1 MVDCCRL
8 KFLAT
13 LSGNFCW
20 TSCRATCSQRNEL
33 NAASGLMRSLSLS
46 LSFCRRPSE
55 CKVRAA
61 ALSKVQ
67 ALSSLLLPPLSLSL
81 SRPFLAAAASA
92 ATSWPT
98 EHSTPPKYSGL
109 SRGGERERERRRHQ
123 FLGLKSS
130 RSFLDGASSGRF
142 ITRVNFPHQ
151 FCAMIRVLGCVNCSG
166 GQKVVKKG

>member
-1 MVDCCRL
+1 M
-8 KFLAT
+8 
-13 LSGNFCW
+13 G
-20 TSCRATCSQRNEL
+20 TSVGPHAESNLQPQERIEFRFR
-33 NAASGLMRSLSLS
+33 LMRSPTLPADVRVQSPS
-46 LSFCRRPSE
+46 CRFVKSP
-55 CKVRAA
+55 
-61 ALSKVQ
+61 
-67 ALSSLLLPPLSLSL
+67 SSLLSSSSSSLSL